1 MFPIFQKYITI
12 SSLNFGL
19 FSFVEMYPVI
29 SPTEFNQLIPRINWK
44 NLTGKKVLITGATGM
59 VGSWL
64 TTALAFGI
72 KEGILKDTEIDAMS
86 YSGNV
91 TNLLALR
98 SEKRLRIVSK
108 HDVESSRNLDY
119 GLVVHAAS
127 PASPQNFRNQEIL
140 RDINT
145 SFLRKILDCSII
157 IPELIYFSTGEV
169 YGAGHTKPVTE
180 TDSGYIDH
188 SLERSMYPLA
198 KIETEKF
205 ILDRSMEGNLRFN
218 IYRLFHTFGPGM
230 KIGDGRS
237 FADFIWDGAL
247 FKKPKLYSS
256 GSQIRTF
263 LYLEDMVAAVF
274 GIPLENTTFNLGS
287 SIPVSIREFA
297 EMVSNEASLKGELTF
312 ETEKL
317 SYQFSP
323 NDLLVPNISKIT
335 DKGWHQETSLRDGIA
350 RSINWARKLI

>member
-1 MFPIFQKYITI
+1 MEI
-12 SSLNFGL
+12 S
-19 FSFVEMYPVI
+19 PVI
-29 SPTEFNQLIPRINWK
+29 SPTEFNQLVPRINW
-44 NLTGKKVLITGATGM
+44 NFLSGKKVLITGATGM

-64 TTALAFGI
+64 TTALMIGI
-72 KEGILKDTEIDAMS
+72 REGLLTDTKIDAMLH
-86 YSGNV
+86 SGNL
-91 TNLLALR
+91 TNLRAFKGDKHIR
-98 SEKRLRIVSK
+98 MISKREI
-108 HDVESSRNLDY
+108 ESSTNLDY

-287 SIPVSIREFA
+287 SIPVSIKEFA
-297 EMVSNEASLKGELTF
+297 KLVSEESGLYGELNQD
-312 ETEKL
+312 TE
-317 SYQFSP
+317 SVNYQLSP
-323 NDLLVPNISKIT
+323 NDLLVPDLSRIT
-335 DKGWHQETSLRDGIA
+335 NKGWQQKISLRDGIR
-350 RSINWARKLI
+350 RSIYWARK